1 MNNQSNS
8 DDLTDLLA
16 GLCELSAQDS
26 SSAFQELASQIQAV
40 PVHGHAVAPTVCSTT
55 DQCLAQAL
63 TTVQLDG
70 SFAHAIATAAQNASW
85 QEASRGVPEFFAG
98 GYGYT
103 TLVTEQPPVTSDSLR
118 IGLLL
123 QRPQISY
130 PGHAHDAEEFYFI
143 LSGEAKWQVD
153 ETSFEVSAGDLIHHP
168 PTAIHAM
175 QTTRHPLLAVWVWRG
190 ALAGRFWYESA
201 PDIDCPRS

>member
-1 MNNQSNS
+1 V
-8 DDLTDLLA
+8 D
-16 GLCELSAQDS
+16 E
-26 SSAFQELASQIQAV
+26 
-40 PVHGHAVAPTVCSTT
+40 
-55 DQCLAQAL
+55 
-63 TTVQLDG
+63 
-70 SFAHAIATAAQNASW
+70 SFAHGVAAAAQNASW

-143 LSGEAKWQVD
+143 LSGKAKWQVD
-153 ETSFEVSAGDLIHHP
+153 ETSFEVSAGDLIHHLP
-168 PTAIHAM
+168 GAIHAM
-175 QTTRHPLLAVWVWRG
+175 QTTGQPLLAAWVWRG
-190 ALAGRFWYESA
+190 ALSGRFWYESA

>member
-1 MNNQSNS
+1 MNNQSS
-8 DDLTDLLA
+8 SGDLTDLLA
-16 GLCELSAQDS
+16 GLVELSTKS
-26 SSAFQELASQIQAV
+26 SSNAFQELASQIQAV
-40 PVHGHAVAPTVCSTT
+40 PARGHEAVPTSCSTT
-55 DQCLAQAL
+55 GQCLAQAL
-63 TTVQLDG
+63 STVQADE
-70 SFAHAIATAAQNASW
+70 SFAHGVAAAAQNASW

-143 LSGEAKWQVD
+143 LSGKAKWQVD

-175 QTTRHPLLAVWVWRG
+175 QTTRHPLLAAWVWRG

-201 PDIDCPRS
+201 PDIDCPRN

>member
-1 MNNQSNS
+1 MNNQSS
-8 DDLTDLLA
+8 SGDLTDLLA
-16 GLCELSAQDS
+16 GLVELSTES
-26 SSAFQELASQIQAV
+26 STNAFQELASQIQAV
-40 PVHGHAVAPTVCSTT
+40 PARGHDTAPASCSTT

-63 TTVQLDG
+63 STVLGDE
-70 SFAHAIATAAQNASW
+70 SFAHAIAPAAQNASW

-143 LSGEAKWQVD
+143 LSGKAKWQVD
-153 ETSFEVSAGDLIHHP
+153 ETSFEVSAGDLIHHLP
-168 PTAIHAM
+168 GAIHAM
-175 QTTRHPLLAVWVWRG
+175 QTTRQPLLAAWVWRG
-190 ALAGRFWYESA
+190 ALAGRFWYESD
-201 PDIDCPRS
+201 PNTDCPRG

>member
-1 MNNQSNS
+1 MNNQSS
-8 DDLTDLLA
+8 SGDLTDLLA
-16 GLCELSAQDS
+16 GLVELSTKS
-26 SSAFQELASQIQAV
+26 SSNAFQELASQIQAV
-40 PVHGHAVAPTVCSTT
+40 PVCGHDAAPASCSTT
-55 DQCLAQAL
+55 DQCLEQAL
-63 TTVQLDG
+63 STVQPGG
-70 SFAHAIATAAQNASW
+70 SFADGVATAAQNASW

-103 TLVTEQPPVTSDSLR
+103 TLVTEHPPVTSDSLR

-143 LSGEAKWQVD
+143 LSGKAKWQVD
-153 ETSFEVSAGDLIHHP
+153 ETSFEVSAGDLIHHLP
-168 PTAIHAM
+168 GAIHAM
-175 QTTRHPLLAVWVWRG
+175 QTTRQPLLAAWVWRG

-201 PDIDCPRS
+201 PNTDCPRG

>member
-8 DDLTDLLA
+8 NDLSYLLA
-16 GLCELSAQDS
+16 GLGELSAQDS
-26 SSAFQELASQIQAV
+26 SIAFQKLASQIQAV
-40 PVHGHAVAPTVCSTT
+40 PVRGHEVAPSACATT
-55 DQCLAQAL
+55 NQCLAQAL
-63 TTVQLDG
+63 SAVQAGG
-70 SFAHAIATAAQNASW
+70 SFARAIATAAQNASW

-103 TLVTEQPPVTSDSLR
+103 TLVAEQPPVTSDSLR

-123 QRPQISY
+123 QLPQISY

-153 ETSFEVSAGDLIHHP
+153 ETSFEVSAGDMIHHLP
-168 PTAIHAM
+168 GAIHAM
-175 QTTRHPLLAVWVWRG
+175 QTTRQPLLAAWVWRG

-201 PDIDCPRS
+201 PNTDCPRS